1 MKPAGASP
9 RPGALF
15 AICPPGVESVV
26 ADEITARGFD
36 GAQPTEGGVAFSGDA
51 LRANRV
57 LSTPTRIL
65 QRVAAFEAHDFAAL
79 QRGTAAVEWARLF
92 PGVGFTPEVA
102 CHHSRLYHTGA
113 VAERVAAV
121 VPPGPTGLYVRI
133 VDDHCTVSV
142 DTSGERLHRR
152 GWRVEPGP
160 APLRE
165 TLAALILRLAGW
177 RPGEAL
183 YDPMC
188 GAGTF
193 LVEAASAAAGLAPG
207 RLRTFACEAWLPPA
221 PLPRMGEAVATPIAG
236 SDRAK
241 PAVEAARRNAER
253 AGVTP
258 TLAVLEAAHARP
270 IDPSGGLLVCNPPYD
285 RRAPGAGHAI
295 GRLRLALDGPFATY
309 RAALLLPDARAA
321 HELGRPISAEL
332 PLDNG
337 GLRVHLVLC
346 PPRR

>member
-1 MKPAGASP
+1 V
-9 RPGALF
+9 
-15 AICPPGVESVV
+15 CPPGVEAVV
-26 ADEITARGFD
+26 ANEISTCGFE
-36 GAQPTEGGVAFSGDA
+36 GTRPVEGGVLFQGDP
-51 LRANRV
+51 LRANR
-57 LSTPTRIL
+57 LLATPTRIL
-65 QRVAAFEAHDFAAL
+65 QRLATFEAHDFAAL
-79 QRGTAAVEWARLF
+79 QRGTAAVDWARSF
-92 PGVGFTPEVA
+92 PGVGFTPEVT
-102 CHHSRLYHTGA
+102 CHRSRLYHTGA
-113 VAERVAAV
+113 VAERVAAL
-121 VPPGPTGLYVRI
+121 VPPGPIGLFIRI
-133 VDDHCTVSV
+133 VDDLCTLSV

-152 GWRVEPGP
+152 GWRVETGP

-165 TLAALILRLAGW
+165 TLAATLLRLAGW
-177 RPGEAL
+177 QPGETL

-193 LVEAASAAAGLAPG
+193 LIEAATWAAGLAPG

-221 PLPRMGEAVATPIAG
+221 PVPRTAEAVPTSIAG
-236 SDRAK
+236 SDRAR

-253 AGVTP
+253 AGAPMPLSV
-258 TLAVLEAAHARP
+258 VEAAHARP
-270 IDPSGGLLVCNPPYD
+270 TDAPPGLLICNPPYD

-321 HELGRPISAEL
+321 HELGRPVGTLA

-346 PPRR
+346 PPLR